1 MPVTTL
7 DDKAALIVI
16 DLQKGIAGFPT
27 LRPLDEVV
35 GQVNLLSS
43 AFRSRKLPVVLVVAA
58 GGSPGRTDAPA
69 RHMELPTDFA
79 ELLPTL
85 QADPGDHRITKR
97 TRGAFTGT
105 DLETYLRGEGVT
117 QVVVTGV
124 ATSNGV
130 ESTARHAYELG
141 FHVVLPTDAMTDG
154 SAEAETYSVTR
165 VFPKLAETGATRA
178 VLDLLEAD
186 PAT

>member
-7 DDKAALIVI
+7 DAKAALIVI

-27 LRPLDEVV
+27 LRPLDEIVE
-35 GQVNLLSS
+35 QVNSLSS
-43 AFRSRKLPVVLVVAA
+43 AFRQRKLPVILVVAA

-69 RHMELPTDFA
+69 RHMELPADFA
-79 ELLPTL
+79 DLLPNL
-85 QADPGDHRITKR
+85 AVDPSDHRITKR

-105 DLETYLRGEGVT
+105 DLEAYLREQGVT

-141 FHVVLPTDAMTDG
+141 FNVVLPTDAMTDG
-154 SAEAETYSVTR
+154 NADAEAYSVTR
-165 VFPKLAETGATRA
+165 VFPKLAETGTTKAI
-178 VLDLLEAD
+178 LDLFEAGL
-186 PAT
+186 AS